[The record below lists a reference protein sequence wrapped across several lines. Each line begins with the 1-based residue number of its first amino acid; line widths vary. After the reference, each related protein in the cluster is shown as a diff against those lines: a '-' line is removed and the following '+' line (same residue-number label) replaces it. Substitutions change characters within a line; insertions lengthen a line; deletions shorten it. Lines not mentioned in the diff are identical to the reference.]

1 MKVAE
6 IMSVPVLTCG
16 PETSLAQAAR
26 FMQSVD
32 CGILPVIDSDRRVV
46 GVITDRDICL
56 AIGASN
62 RSPRAMAVHEV
73 MAKYP
78 VVAREDDELSAA
90 LSAMRHG
97 RVRRLPVLDS
107 ASRLTGMLS
116 LDDVVIRGLEIGAVS
131 AGEII
136 GTLRELYE
144 RRPALV
150 VPVPV
155 SAQV

>member
-6 IMSVPVLTCG
+6 IMSVPVLTCM

-26 FMQSVD
+26 LMQSAD
-32 CGILPVIDSDRRVV
+32 CGILPVVDSDGRVV
-46 GVITDRDICL
+46 GIITDRDICL
-56 AIGASN
+56 AIAASN
-62 RSPRAMAVHEV
+62 RSPRALAVHEI

-97 RVRRLPVLDS
+97 RVRRLPVLDG
-107 ASRLTGMLS
+107 AAHLTGMLS
-116 LDDVVIRGLEIGAVS
+116 LDDIVVRGIEIGAVS
-131 AGEII
+131 AGEIVN
-136 GTLRELYE
+136 TLRDLYE

-150 VPVPV
+150 EPGPV
-155 SAQV
+155 SARV

>member
-6 IMSVPVLTCG
+6 IMSVPVVTST

-26 FMQSVD
+26 LMQSADV
-32 CGILPVIDSDRRVV
+32 GILPVVDSDGGVV
-46 GVITDRDICL
+46 GIITDRDICL
-56 AIGASN
+56 AIAASN
-62 RSPRAMAVHEV
+62 RSPRAIAVHEV

-97 RVRRLPVLDS
+97 RVRRLPVLDR
-107 ASRLTGMLS
+107 AARLTGMLS
-116 LDDVVIRGLEIGAVS
+116 LDDIVS
-131 AGEII
+131 ADEIVNA
-136 GTLRELYE
+136 LRDMYE

-150 VPVPV
+150 EPVPV
-155 SAQV
+155 SARV